1 MSLFAFAIVTI
12 TVRSFDDA
20 SRSVGSVMVSVVT
33 EVGLGRVELGQGQ
46 EGQDGRE
53 KEDAS
58 HFPVS
63 EHEMCCVS
71 RKVKIDFFLGGA
83 RGGRVGRGLTFPR

>member
-63 EHEMCCVS
+63 EHEMC
-71 RKVKIDFFLGGA
+71 FF
-83 RGGRVGRGLTFPR
+83 RGK